1 MIPVTKDEAQKLRER
16 FRSLHIRR
24 TTHKWYAA
32 ENQRALWF
40 LDRIRRE
47 KGVI

>member
-1 MIPVTKDEAQKLRER
+1 MISISKDEAQKLRER
-16 FRSLHIRR
+16 FPSLHIHR
-24 TTHKWYAA
+24 TMHKWYCA
-32 ENQRALWF
+32 EHQRALWY